1 MTEHEVLCNCRS
13 SFSSKGFGGLG
24 ILQMLQNWMIKIY
37 CKKFA
42 PLMYWVTE
50 KKNPKN
56 PTPNLR
62 ALTRLVVLYLQNY
75 TTVICRH
82 YRMQKSSPKK
92 SLVKLSHLKKYSPHF
107 LPQKPGNR
115 KILLSTPLLEIQST
129 CSLPGYILLRHLY
142 VIMCQVDSIK
152 LPVGVYLTLEALTS
166 TYKFSKLISIHF
178 YKELVKRIW

>member
-50 KKNPKN
+50 KKNRKN
-56 PTPNLR
+56 PTPNFQ

-115 KILLSTPLLEIQST
+115 KFQTPQKSFYQPRYLKYRVHVAFLGIYYSDIST
-129 CSLPGYILLRHLY
+129 
-142 VIMCQVDSIK
+142 
-152 LPVGVYLTLEALTS
+152 
-166 TYKFSKLISIHF
+166 
-178 YKELVKRIW
+178 